1 MWRENK
7 IKQPVPVPTLPTLER
22 DKNKVPGKILTKSEV
37 GGPLMENI
45 NFLLDYFLSLSF
57 PTLEEVNHL
66 SKTQLDIV
74 FISLRPLQVAPQL
87 DLAEGNQKRN

>member
-1 MWRENK
+1 
-7 IKQPVPVPTLPTLER
+7 
-22 DKNKVPGKILTKSEV
+22 
-37 GGPLMENI
+37 MENI